1 MNIKEH
7 VEGNAI
13 LYVLGMLVT
22 GFLGG
27 ISASGWMQKNQVA
40 ALETTIKFKDTQ
52 IKTCETKAIENAVDC
67 FKKYQKKIHIMNTAT
82 RGETIVAKIKWYL
95 NEVQNFHSEGV
106 FVMLESLENVKEEAS
121 KIPDL
126 LIVHRHAFQ
135 EKKDDL
141 LFQAI
146 ATYKAKNDKINILI
160 FSESFLNKDTLAIFE
175 NKLDSAKLRSN
186 VKTIG
191 VNYRKSP
198 DRSGQIIRNLVL
210 SMMKE

>member
-1 MNIKEH
+1 
-7 VEGNAI
+7 
-13 LYVLGMLVT
+13 
-22 GFLGG
+22 
-27 ISASGWMQKNQVA
+27 
-40 ALETTIKFKDTQ
+40 
-52 IKTCETKAIENAVDC
+52 
-67 FKKYQKKIHIMNTAT
+67 MNTAT

-121 KIPDL
+121 KVPDL

-146 ATYKAKNDKINILI
+146 AIYKAKNDKINILI
-160 FSESFLNKDTLAIFE
+160 FSESFLNKDALAIFE